1 MKTYEVTLY
10 IRAAKVLVVQAED
23 EDDAEAIAYE
33 ICDSEGIPVSPFD
46 EPEIYVDNITEVEEV
61 T

>member
-1 MKTYEVTLY
+1 MKTYEVTLF
-10 IRAAKVLVVQAED
+10 IQATKLLVVQAED
-23 EDDAEAIAYE
+23 EDDAENIAYE

-46 EPEIYVDNITEVEEV
+46 EPEIYVDNIIAVEEV